1 MKTWSRERPSAE
13 QSKRIEQMVDHVAPE
28 RKKERLRKQL
38 LLLLMLSRSQFSL
51 LKTGCTSCTKV
62 LCEILASL

>member
-28 RKKERLRKQL
+28 RKKERETEKAVTFAPDAFQVPVQSSEDWLYFL
-38 LLLLMLSRSQFSL
+38 H
-51 LKTGCTSCTKV
+51 
-62 LCEILASL
+62 

>member
-28 RKKERLRKQL
+28 RKKERLRKFHSGKKKPGKWKKEEKDKNYL
-38 LLLLMLSRSQFSL
+38 DYYK
-51 LKTGCTSCTKV
+51 LKGRLT
-62 LCEILASL
+62 IL